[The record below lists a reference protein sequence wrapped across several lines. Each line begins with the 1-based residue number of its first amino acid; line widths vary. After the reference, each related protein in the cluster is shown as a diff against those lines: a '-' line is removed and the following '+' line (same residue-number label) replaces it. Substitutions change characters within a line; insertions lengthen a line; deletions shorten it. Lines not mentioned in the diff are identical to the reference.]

1 MKNKLPKIYRLL
13 KNQKIN
19 LKQLKQNSMA
29 IYDNDYQALRQ
40 KEVEERLQKEKLEKQ
55 LIYKKMTKLI
65 GGSILGLILMVFLF
79 QSCERIDA
87 GHVGVKVNQYG
98 DNKGVDDVVAVTG
111 IVFYNPITTKVYEF
125 PTFIQ
130 HKEYKGEN
138 SFIVNSKD
146 GSEFNV
152 SPIMNYS
159 VQRDKVPAIFSKYR
173 RPLEDIEEGFL
184 KTAVYDAF
192 RLATNKYTADELISN
207 RAVFEIE
214 VRRLLDG
221 QLLKEGFVINQFTS
235 NLIYPETFKR
245 SIEAKN
251 NAVQAALRAENE
263 VKTAEAQAKIKV
275 ATAEGNAQAML
286 TSAKAEAES
295 NRMKQVTLT
304 PLLLQL
310 EYINKWDGKLPVYG
324 TVPQMFKNIN

>member
-1 MKNKLPKIYRLL
+1 
-13 KNQKIN
+13 
-19 LKQLKQNSMA
+19 MA
-29 IYDNDYQALRQ
+29 SFSRYDNQYDRYGNRRTKEELDRMESEFNEQQQQ
-40 KEVEERLQKEKLEKQ
+40 KRKQ
-55 LIYKKMTKLI
+55 IMRNILI
-65 GGSILGLILMVFLF
+65 GVGLFFTLTFLF
-79 QSCERIDA
+79 FSCERIDA

-98 DNKGVDDVVAVTG
+98 DDKGVDAVVAVTG
-111 IVFYNPITTKVYEF
+111 MVFYNPITTTVYEF

-138 SFIVNSKD
+138 SFVVNSKD
-146 GSEFNV
+146 GSEFSV

-159 VQRDKVPAIFSKYR
+159 VQREKVPSIFSKYR

-235 NLIYPETFKR
+235 NLIYPETFKK

-295 NRMKQVTLT
+295 NRLKQATLT

-324 TVPQMFKNIN
+324 TVPQMFKNIQ

>member
-1 MKNKLPKIYRLL
+1 MIKKI
-13 KNQKIN
+13 
-19 LKQLKQNSMA
+19 SVA
-29 IYDNDYQALRQ
+29 IVAF
-40 KEVEERLQKEKLEKQ
+40 
-55 LIYKKMTKLI
+55 I
-65 GGSILGLILMVFLF
+65 GLVILS

-87 GHVGVKVNQYG
+87 GHVGVLVNQYG
-98 DNKGVDDVVAVTG
+98 DNKGVDDVTAVSG
-111 IVFYNPITTKVYEF
+111 MVFYNPITTKVYEF

-130 HKEYKGEN
+130 HKEYRKTADEDN

-146 GSEFNV
+146 GSEFQV

-173 RPLEDIEEGFL
+173 RSLPEIEEGFL

-207 RAVFEIE
+207 RAIFEVE

-251 NAVQAALRAENE
+251 NAVQSALRAENE

-275 ATAEGNAQAML
+275 ATANGNAQAML
-286 TSAKAEAES
+286 TAAKAEAEANS
-295 NRMKQVTLT
+295 LKQRTIT
-304 PLLLQL
+304 PMLLQL
-310 EYINKWDGKLPVYG
+310 EWINKWDGKLPVYG
-324 TVPQMFKNIN
+324 TAPQLYKGMK

>member
-1 MKNKLPKIYRLL
+1 MESEFYQE
-13 KNQKIN
+13 QKI
-19 LKQLKQNSMA
+19 KQKQIMRN
-29 IYDNDYQALRQ
+29 I
-40 KEVEERLQKEKLEKQ
+40 
-55 LIYKKMTKLI
+55 LI
-65 GGSILGLILMVFLF
+65 GVGVFFTLTFLF
-79 QSCERIDA
+79 FSCERIDA

-111 IVFYNPITTKVYEF
+111 MVFYNPFTTAIYEF
-125 PTFIQ
+125 PTYIQ

-138 SFIVNSKD
+138 SFVVNSKD
-146 GSEFNV
+146 GSEFSV

-159 VQRDKVPAIFSKYR
+159 VQRDKVPLIFSKYR

-207 RAVFEIE
+207 RAVFEVE

-221 QLLKEGFVINQFTS
+221 QLLKEGFIINQFTS
-235 NLIYPETFKR
+235 NLIYPETFKK

-324 TVPQMFKNIN
+324 EVPKLFKGIN

>member
-1 MKNKLPKIYRLL
+1 MRTI
-13 KNQKIN
+13 I
-19 LKQLKQNSMA
+19 SG
-29 IYDNDYQALRQ
+29 
-40 KEVEERLQKEKLEKQ
+40 VV
-55 LIYKKMTKLI
+55 
-65 GGSILGLILMVFLF
+65 GFFILVTLF
-79 QSCERIDA
+79 FSCERIDA

-111 IVFYNPITTKVYEF
+111 MVFYNPFTITIYEF

-130 HKEYKGEN
+130 HKEYKGDN
-138 SFIVNSKD
+138 SFVVNSKD
-146 GSEFNV
+146 GSEFSV

-159 VQRDKVPAIFSKYR
+159 VQRDKVPTIFSKYR
-173 RPLEDIEEGFL
+173 RSLEDIEEGFL

-214 VRRLLDG
+214 VRRLLDNA
-221 QLLKEGFVINQFTS
+221 LLKEGFVINQFTS
-235 NLIYPETFKR
+235 NLIYPETFKK

-286 TSAKAEAES
+286 TQARAEAEA
-295 NRMKQVTLT
+295 NKLKQSTLT
-304 PLLLQL
+304 SLLLQQQWI
-310 EYINKWDGKLPVYG
+310 EKWDGKLPVYG
-324 TVPQMFKNIN
+324 QAPMLYKPVN

>member
-1 MKNKLPKIYRLL
+1 MANWDLNDPWQRRQAEAEQREQEEKI
-13 KNQKIN
+13 KQ
-19 LKQLKQNSMA
+19 QLKIKRIMRN
-29 IYDNDYQALRQ
+29 
-40 KEVEERLQKEKLEKQ
+40 V
-55 LIYKKMTKLI
+55 LI
-65 GGSILGLILMVFLF
+65 GVALFFTITFLAF
-79 QSCERIDA
+79 SCERIDA

-111 IVFYNPITTKVYEF
+111 MVFYNPLTTTVYEF

-130 HKEYKGEN
+130 HKEYKNEN

-159 VQRDKVPAIFSKYR
+159 VKREKVPAIFSKYR

-235 NLIYPETFKR
+235 NLIYPETFKK

-275 ATAEGNAQAML
+275 ATANGNAQAML
-286 TSAKAEAES
+286 TAAKAEAEANS
-295 NRMKQVTLT
+295 LKQRTIT
-304 PLLLQL
+304 PMLLQL
-310 EYINKWDGKLPVYG
+310 EWINKWDGKLPVYG
-324 TVPQMFKNIN
+324 TAPQLYKGMK

>member
-1 MKNKLPKIYRLL
+1 MANYDRWGNRMSPEQEQLLEEAKL
-13 KNQKIN
+13 N
-19 LKQLKQNSMA
+19 KQLKIKQMIKKISVA
-29 IYDNDYQALRQ
+29 IVAF
-40 KEVEERLQKEKLEKQ
+40 
-55 LIYKKMTKLI
+55 I
-65 GGSILGLILMVFLF
+65 GLVVLS

-87 GHVGVKVNQYG
+87 GHVGVLVNQYG
-98 DNKGVDDVVAVTG
+98 DNKGVDDVTAVTG
-111 IVFYNPITTKVYEF
+111 MVFYNPITTKVYEF

-130 HKEYKGEN
+130 HKEYRKTADEDN

-146 GSEFNV
+146 GSEFQV

-173 RPLEDIEEGFL
+173 RSLPEIEEGFL

-207 RAVFEIE
+207 RAIFEVE

-251 NAVQAALRAENE
+251 NAVQSALRAENE

-275 ATAEGNAQAML
+275 ATANGNAQAML
-286 TSAKAEAES
+286 TAAKAEAEANS
-295 NRMKQVTLT
+295 LKQRTIT
-304 PLLLQL
+304 PMLLQL
-310 EYINKWDGKLPVYG
+310 EWINKWDGKLPVYG
-324 TVPQMFKNIN
+324 TAPQLYKGMK

>member
-1 MKNKLPKIYRLL
+1 L
-13 KNQKIN
+13 
-19 LKQLKQNSMA
+19 S
-29 IYDNDYQALRQ
+29 
-40 KEVEERLQKEKLEKQ
+40 
-55 LIYKKMTKLI
+55 
-65 GGSILGLILMVFLF
+65 

-111 IVFYNPITTKVYEF
+111 MVFYNPFTTTVYEF

-207 RAVFEIE
+207 RAVFEVE

-235 NLIYPETFKR
+235 NLIYPETFKK

-251 NAVQAALRAENE
+251 NAVQSALRAENE
-263 VKTAEAQAKIKV
+263 VKTAEARAKIKV

-286 TSAKAEAES
+286 TSAKAEAEANS
-295 NRMKQVTLT
+295 LKQRTIT
-304 PLLLQL
+304 PMLLQL
-310 EYINKWDGKLPVYG
+310 EWINKWDGKLPVYG
-324 TVPQMFKNIN
+324 TAPQLYKGMK

>member
-1 MKNKLPKIYRLL
+1 MGAWEEENRKREQYRLE
-13 KNQKIN
+13 KEESQKKI
-19 LKQLKQNSMA
+19 
-29 IYDNDYQALRQ
+29 
-40 KEVEERLQKEKLEKQ
+40 KLEKQ
-55 LIYKKMTKLI
+55 LKIKNMIKAI
-65 GGSILGLILMVFLF
+65 GASVIGFILLVVLF
-79 QSCERIDA
+79 NSCERIDA

-111 IVFYNPITTKVYEF
+111 MVFYNPFTTAIYEF

-159 VQRDKVPAIFSKYR
+159 VQRDKVPAIFNKYR

-207 RAVFEIE
+207 RAIFEVE

-235 NLIYPETFKR
+235 NLIYPETFKK

-324 TVPQMFKNIN
+324 TVPQMFKNIQ

>member
-1 MKNKLPKIYRLL
+1 MAKFYRYNNQYDTNGRRRSEDELDRMEQEFKQEEILKLKKRMKTIISAVVGFFLL
-13 KNQKIN
+13 
-19 LKQLKQNSMA
+19 
-29 IYDNDYQALRQ
+29 
-40 KEVEERLQKEKLEKQ
+40 V
-55 LIYKKMTKLI
+55 T
-65 GGSILGLILMVFLF
+65 LF
-79 QSCERIDA
+79 FSCERIDA
-87 GHVGVKVNQYG
+87 GHVGVKVNMYG

-111 IVFYNPITTKVYEF
+111 MVFYNPITTKIYEF

-146 GSEFNV
+146 GSEFSV

-159 VQRDKVPAIFSKYR
+159 VQREKVPAIFSKYR

-207 RAVFEIE
+207 RAIFEVE

-221 QLLKEGFVINQFTS
+221 QLLKEGFIINQFTS
-235 NLIYPETFKR
+235 NLIYPETFKK

-295 NRMKQVTLT
+295 NRMKQQTLT

-324 TVPQMFKNIN
+324 TVPQMFKSIQ

>member
-1 MKNKLPKIYRLL
+1 MAKFNRYDYRWDDRGDRRSEEELDRMEL
-13 KNQKIN
+13 EFNQGQQI
-19 LKQLKQNSMA
+19 KQKQIMRN
-29 IYDNDYQALRQ
+29 I
-40 KEVEERLQKEKLEKQ
+40 
-55 LIYKKMTKLI
+55 LI
-65 GGSILGLILMVFLF
+65 GVAAFFTITFLF
-79 QSCERIDA
+79 FSCERIDA

-111 IVFYNPITTKVYEF
+111 MVFFNPFTTAIYEF

-138 SFIVNSKD
+138 SFVVNSKD

-159 VQRDKVPAIFSKYR
+159 VQRDKVPTIFSKYR

-221 QLLKEGFVINQFTS
+221 QLLKEGFIINQFTS
-235 NLIYPETFKR
+235 NLIYPETFKK

-324 TVPQMFKNIN
+324 EVPQMFKNIK

>member
-1 MKNKLPKIYRLL
+1 MEKFNRYNHR
-13 KNQKIN
+13 
-19 LKQLKQNSMA
+19 
-29 IYDNDYQALRQ
+29 YDNYGDRRSEEELDQMELEFNNQQKQRQ
-40 KEVEERLQKEKLEKQ
+40 
-55 LIYKKMTKLI
+55 TKIMRSILI
-65 GGSILGLILMVFLF
+65 GVAAFFTLTFLF
-79 QSCERIDA
+79 FSCERIDA
-87 GHVGVKVNQYG
+87 GHVGIKVNQYG

-111 IVFYNPITTKVYEF
+111 MVFYNPITTTVYEF

-146 GSEFNV
+146 GSEFSV

-235 NLIYPETFKR
+235 NLIYPETFKK

-275 ATAEGNAQAML
+275 ATAEGNAQAL
-286 TSAKAEAES
+286 ITSAKAEAEA
-295 NRMKQVTLT
+295 NRMKQQTLT
-304 PLLLQL
+304 PLLIQL
-310 EYINKWDGKLPVYG
+310 EYVQKWDGKLPVYG
-324 TVPQMFKNIN
+324 TVPQMFKNIQ

>member
-1 MKNKLPKIYRLL
+1 MESFEERYARQMQEREEQAK
-13 KNQKIN
+13 QE
-19 LKQLKQNSMA
+19 QLKAQ
-29 IYDNDYQALRQ
+29 L
-40 KEVEERLQKEKLEKQ
+40 KL
-55 LIYKKMTKLI
+55 KKMIKTI
-65 GGSILGLILMVFLF
+65 GASVVGFILLVVLF
-79 QSCERIDA
+79 NSCERIDA

-111 IVFYNPITTKVYEF
+111 MVFYNPITTKIYEF

-146 GSEFNV
+146 GSEFSV

-159 VQRDKVPAIFSKYR
+159 VQREKVPAIFSKYR

-207 RAVFEIE
+207 RAIFEVE

-221 QLLKEGFVINQFTS
+221 QLLKEGFTINQFTS
-235 NLIYPETFKR
+235 NLIYPETFKK

-275 ATAEGNAQAML
+275 ATADGNAQAML
-286 TSAKAEAES
+286 TSAKAEAEA
-295 NRMKQVTLT
+295 NRLKQQTIT
-304 PLLLQL
+304 PMLLQL
-310 EYINKWDGKLPVYG
+310 EWINKWDGKLPVYG
-324 TVPQMFKNIN
+324 QAPMLYKPVK

>member
-1 MKNKLPKIYRLL
+1 MREREQIEQ
-13 KNQKIN
+13 QKK
-19 LKQLKQNSMA
+19 LKQKQIMRN
-29 IYDNDYQALRQ
+29 I
-40 KEVEERLQKEKLEKQ
+40 
-55 LIYKKMTKLI
+55 LI
-65 GGSILGLILMVFLF
+65 GVGLFFTLTFLF
-79 QSCERIDA
+79 FSCERIDA

-111 IVFYNPITTKVYEF
+111 MVFFNPFTTTVYEF

-130 HKEYKGEN
+130 HKEYKNEN
-138 SFIVNSKD
+138 SFVVNSKD
-146 GSEFNV
+146 GSEFSV

-159 VQRDKVPAIFSKYR
+159 VQRDKVPTIFSKYR

-214 VRRLLDG
+214 VRKLLDN

-235 NLIYPETFKR
+235 NLIYPETFKK

-295 NRMKQVTLT
+295 NRMKQQTLT

-310 EYINKWDGKLPVYG
+310 EWINKWDGKLPVYG
-324 TVPQMFKNIN
+324 QAPMLYKPVN